1 MATKKSNARTNGNTG
16 NSERIEQMRL
26 ATLADDYFQRL
37 IFGTPNL
44 DRLQSETPTQD
55 TGNATNYSKAVLLQL
70 AASFSDYT
78 QLIETLEKKRKDWS
92 EGARLSFAPFVE
104 QFATWAE
111 SLVPDTALDFTSG
124 NDRLHLSS
132 AKVAIRQTA
141 LAWLDNLA
149 KLSNNAIRGRK
160 AEADKAAKAGMMDD
174 PKKGKTLKGFSV
186 SNTEDVKGKAS
197 VSFCVEDTDG
207 LLRAFILEICEVVDL
222 FDRDQRVDA
231 VQIIERL
238 TGNSNEDKR
247 FAFDADLVFAFIQGR
262 LFGKLASNASQ
273 QIKEAQQ
280 QKDAYLKSIAVSAAD
295 EARLEE
301 IRRATERQKEK
312 QAGEVSNPD
321 SASNQQV
328 RPMTGITSRSIVERK
343 AKDAGHLVDLT
354 DDDIESIVAK
364 LDAGEITREQI
375 IGQINTIIYAK
386 NVAEDSA
393 EELATA

>member
-70 AASFSDYT
+70 AASFSDHT

-186 SNTEDVKGKAS
+186 SNTENVKGKAS

-295 EARLEE
+295 EQRLEE

-312 QAGEVSNPD
+312 ESAVGVTNPD

-328 RPMTGITSRSIVERK
+328 RPMTGITSRSIVEREILK
-343 AKDAGHLVDLT
+343 EWTLADLT
-354 DDDIESIVAK
+354 KDEIDSLVTR
-364 LDAGEITREQI
+364 LDSGEIKRADLAKEI
-375 IGQINTIIYAK
+375 DTIVYAK
-386 NVAEDSA
+386 IPQ
-393 EELATA
+393 EESELVTA